1 MDIHVLF
8 AKISWVLLIIILFV
22 RPLADIF
29 RWKFFLKILRLR
41 KELGI
46 ICGISA
52 ILHVI
57 VYLYSINLLSSY
69 FSNSIFWKLDNFL
82 GWGSLALIAM
92 LFPLLTSNLFS
103 QKLLKR
109 NWKRVQQITYLT
121 FIFTG
126 IHIFLI
132 AGNWFYGLLPVLF
145 WLILWLWAWRIK
157 K

>member
-1 MDIHVLF
+1 MDIHILF
-8 AKISWVLLIIILFV
+8 AKISWILLIIILFV

-29 RWKFFLKILRLR
+29 RWKFLFKILRFR
-41 KELGI
+41 KKLGI

-57 VYLYSINLLSSY
+57 VYLYGINSLSSY

-82 GWGSLALIAM
+82 GWGSLALIMM
-92 LFPLLTSNLFS
+92 LFPLLTSNIFS
-103 QKLLKR
+103 QRFFKR
-109 NWKRVQQITYLT
+109 KWKSVQRVTYLT

-132 AGNWFYGLLPVLF
+132 AGNWFYSLLPVLL
-145 WLILWLWAWRIK
+145 WLILWIWAWKIK
-157 K
+157 R